1 MMIQKLIQA
10 SMDKAHKDFDYL
22 VVSLKDMSRVLK
34 HPSLFSNRVCI
45 HAALMDIV
53 KDHIDAGVIAARD
66 LRAHSGQVFDD
77 VLMRV
82 EAFTPMVCGMDAA
95 EISEE
100 EFNDA
105 KERLIGNIQHLIKCD
120 RRVRHTR
127 ALMMRLFATRRRRV
141 VKKVAKKP

>member
-1 MMIQKLIQA
+1 MMMQKLIQA

-22 VVSLKDMSRVLK
+22 VVSLKDTSRVLK

-45 HAALMDIV
+45 HAALMDII
-53 KDHIDAGVIAARD
+53 KDHVDAGVIAARD
-66 LRAHSGQVFDD
+66 LRANSSGQVFFDD

-105 KERLIGNIQHLIKCD
+105 KERLMGNIRDLIKCA

-127 ALMMRLFATRRRRV
+127 ALMMRGSIRRV
-141 VKKVAKKP
+141 VVVKKP

>member
-1 MMIQKLIQA
+1 
-10 SMDKAHKDFDYL
+10 MDKAHKDFDYL

-53 KDHIDAGVIAARD
+53 KDHIDAGVIAGRD
-66 LRAHSGQVFDD
+66 LRANSSGQVFDD

-105 KERLIGNIQHLIKCD
+105 KERLMGNIRDLIKCD

-127 ALMMRLFATRRRRV
+127 ALMMRLFSIRRV
-141 VKKVAKKP
+141 VVKKP

>member
-1 MMIQKLIQA
+1 MMMQKLIQA

-22 VVSLKDMSRVLK
+22 VVSLKDTSRVLK

-45 HAALMDIV
+45 HAALMDII
-53 KDHIDAGVIAARD
+53 KDHVDAGVIAARD
-66 LRAHSGQVFDD
+66 LRATHSSGQVFDD

-105 KERLIGNIQHLIKCD
+105 KERLMGNIRDLIKCD

-127 ALMMRLFATRRRRV
+127 ALMMRFFSIRS
-141 VKKVAKKP
+141 VKKP